1 MGAVGGM
8 RIVGAVG
15 GMRIV
20 GAVGGMGGVWGAA
33 PGTDPH
39 PDAFLPDFAPT
50 PKLTRL
56 AKESRK
62 LPGTPAVTAT
72 TAIATT
78 ATTATTATMATAT
91 TTTANAPRQTPAAA
105 ALPTSPPP
113 GEATVSRMQSLSA
126 KERGRRLVLAAEQG
140 AVEELRALIA
150 AGADVRAWDEWGCTA
165 LHWAAWRGD
174 VEAAR
179 LLVGA
184 GAAVDARDSFIG
196 WTPLHHAAHNGH
208 AEVADAL
215 LDAGADRVVTDAQGR
230 TALDFARQFNHR
242 RLVEM
247 LS

>member
-15 GMRIV
+15 
-20 GAVGGMGGVWGAA
+20 AMGGVWGAA

-50 PKLTRL
+50 SKLTRL

-113 GEATVSRMQSLSA
+113 GEATVSRMQSLSVE
-126 KERGRRLVLAAEQG
+126 ERGWRLLLAADDG
-140 AVEELRALIA
+140 AVGELRALIA
-150 AGADVRAWDEWGCTA
+150 AGADVASRGWGGQTA
-165 LHWAAWRGD
+165 LHWAAYRGD
-174 VEAAR
+174 VEAVR

-184 GAAVDARDSFIG
+184 GAAADARSDAG
-196 WTPLHHAAHNGH
+196 WTPLHWAAFNGH
-208 AEVADAL
+208 AEVAAAL
-215 LDAGADRVVTDAQGR
+215 LVAGADRGATTVGGQ
-230 TALDFARQFNHR
+230 TALDLARQWNR
-242 RLVEM
+242 WRLVEM